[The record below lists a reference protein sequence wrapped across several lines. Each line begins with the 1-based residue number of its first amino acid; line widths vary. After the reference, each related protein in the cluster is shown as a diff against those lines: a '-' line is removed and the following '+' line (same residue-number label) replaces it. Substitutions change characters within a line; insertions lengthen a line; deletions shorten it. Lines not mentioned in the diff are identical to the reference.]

1 MATAQQPAK
10 KKIRNKES
18 EVLPESFS
26 RLTAKDTSNIVTEE
40 ITLDHSKYE
49 EYQFMKGK
57 TYPKAVSI
65 EIPNSDG
72 DGAGEK
78 EIIGT
83 LSTQKTRNAE
93 LVEIKMLQDMLRNR
107 QSPIPEQTKLK
118 VEKRIK
124 ALYDKLFPDTN
135 EEKDANEEEEDSD

>member
-18 EVLPESFS
+18 EVLPESVS
-26 RLTAKDTSNIVTEE
+26 RLTAKDTSNIVTKD

-78 EIIGT
+78 EIIEFRK
-83 LSTQKTRNAE
+83 LNLRQ
-93 LVEIKMLQDMLRNR
+93 LIKMSIN
-107 QSPIPEQTKLK
+107 
-118 VEKRIK
+118 
-124 ALYDKLFPDTN
+124 
-135 EEKDANEEEEDSD
+135 